1 MTISGNQHQSL
12 THGLNETTLGTLTSL
27 IHPMKSSGTSKPNQK
42 LEESTTNLTTVRLST
57 LVMASHPIPSA
68 TKDSVFP
75 KRLRTPR
82 ITTTNGSQP
91 QSWTHGHRE
100 TIPGTPMN
108 SIHQTKWS
116 GMSKPRAKQ
125 VEHTTNQ
132 TMARQSTPAMESHP
146 TPSATKDSLFPK
158 TELVLAS
165 TTTKVNKHQ
174 PSPLTTKWTMPG
186 QAANSTSRTKLTGPT
201 RLSKYMTDQLT
212 TIMASILKGWHAAA
226 ADLCGAV
233 ANARRVNAQVAT
245 PPALGAQMAALV
257 VVVTLIHGT
266 TSTTKDG
273 SELFFDKKYYLRKN
287 I

>member
-1 MTISGNQHQSL
+1 
-12 THGLNETTLGTLTSL
+12 
-27 IHPMKSSGTSKPNQK
+27 MKSSGTSKPNQK
-42 LEESTTNLTTVRLST
+42 PEESTTSLTTVRLST

-68 TKDSVFP
+68 TRASVFL

-91 QSWTHGHRE
+91 RSWTHGHRE

-108 SIHQTKWS
+108 STHPMKSS
-116 GMSKPRAKQ
+116 GMSKPKVKL
-125 VEHTTNQ
+125 VEHTTSLI
-132 TMARQSTPAMESHP
+132 TVRLSTLVMESHP
-146 TPSATKDSLFPK
+146 TPSATKVSPFPK

-201 RLSKYMTDQLT
+201 RLSKCMTDQLT

-245 PPALGAQMAALV
+245 PPAHGVLMAALV